1 MKFGVFP
8 VKIIGNNKKKLLLLG
23 KIFWGAKTSPP
34 PRSLRHCKFQII
46 LKTYVYYYVIDL
58 SIKNKTEKR
67 RASYFCKNKKYRPLE
82 IEKKILFGYFISES
96 PYFSYMLFFQKMLNV
111 SSEHSFKKTQIQV
124 YHHRV
129 ANLQRNKK
137 WYSKYDQT

>member
-1 MKFGVFP
+1 MVSFQSKYLETTKKNFCYLAKFFGGP
-8 VKIIGNNKKKLLLLG
+8 RP
-23 KIFWGAKTSPP
+23 PP

-124 YHHRV
+124 SHHRV

>member
-8 VKIIGNNKKKLLLLG
+8 VKILGNNKKKLLLLG

-82 IEKKILFGYFISES
+82 IEKKNSFRLFHFRKS
-96 PYFSYMLFFQKMLNV
+96 LFFIYAFL
-111 SSEHSFKKTQIQV
+111 SENAQCFV
-124 YHHRV
+124 G
-129 ANLQRNKK
+129 AFL
-137 WYSKYDQT
+137 